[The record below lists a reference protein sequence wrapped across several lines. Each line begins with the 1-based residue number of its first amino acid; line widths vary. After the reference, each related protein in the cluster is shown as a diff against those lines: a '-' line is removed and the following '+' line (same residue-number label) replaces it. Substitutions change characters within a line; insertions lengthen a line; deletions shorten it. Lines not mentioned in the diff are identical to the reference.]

1 MIPKN
6 RFYFLENASVAQQ
19 SAVTT
24 NVTGETLTMQVE
36 GDATS
41 FSLQLL
47 GCSDSQSDDFYPLT
61 GFTLGFDTVSTI
73 TAKGIYTFG
82 IESFGRLK
90 VNLTAVSGGAVTVFA
105 KVTQGV

>member
-6 RFYFLENASVAQQ
+6 RFYFLENASTAQQ
-19 SAVTT
+19 SDTT
-24 NVTGETLTMQVE
+24 SNVTGETLTMQVE
-36 GDATS
+36 GTATS

-47 GCSDSQSDDFYPLT
+47 GCSDNKSNDFYPIT
-61 GFTLGFDTVSTI
+61 GFTLGFDTVDTI

-82 IESFGRLK
+82 IEGFGRLK
-90 VNLTAVSGGAVTVFA
+90 VNLTAVSGGSVTVFA